1 MAEVY
6 LDPAAV
12 ARAAGDLVAV
22 GGSAL
27 TAIPVG
33 EPWGTDEA
41 GAAFAR
47 CYAPSA
53 SVALAAWSSVASALE
68 RLGEASLIASASTMD
83 TDEAAARRLGS

>member
-6 LDPAAV
+6 LDQAAV

-27 TAIPVG
+27 TPLPVG
-33 EPWGTDEA
+33 SPWGADEA

-47 CYAPSA
+47 SYLPAA
-53 SVALAAWSSVASALE
+53 SVALATWSSVASALTL
-68 RLGEASLIASASTMD
+68 LGEAARTASASTMD
-83 TDEAAARRLGS
+83 ADEAAARRFGS